1 MAHGTRINGT
11 SYGITGGKCLVN
23 GTAYSIKKGRVFING
38 SVMDIV
44 VGGKSVTITGITG
57 DSRPKVSIDG
67 TNIYQDGVYE
77 INDGSVINLS
87 MEYYRSPVKGRVGI
101 YLDGIRVDDKGL
113 FTLKYVLTAQ
123 GSYDIVYIDDYD
135 LCMDITTK

>member
-1 MAHGTRINGT
+1 MAHGTTINVT
-11 SYGITGGKCLVN
+11 SYGITGEKCLVN
-23 GTAYSIKKGRVFING
+23 GTAYSSKKGRVFING

-87 MEYYRSPVKGRVGI
+87 MQVYRAPVKGRVGI

>member
-1 MAHGTRINGT
+1 
-11 SYGITGGKCLVN
+11 
-23 GTAYSIKKGRVFING
+23 
-38 SVMDIV
+38 MDIV

-57 DSRPKVSIDG
+57 DSHPKVSIDG

-87 MEYYRSPVKGRVGI
+87 MQVYRAPVKGRVGI

-123 GSYDIVYIDDYD
+123 GSYDIVYVDADD

>member
-1 MAHGTRINGT
+1 M
-11 SYGITGGKCLVN
+11 N

-87 MEYYRSPVKGRVGI
+87 MQIYRSPVFGRVGI

-113 FTLKYVLTAQ
+113 FTLNYVLTAQ
-123 GSYDIVYIDDYD
+123 GSYDIVYVDAND

>member
-1 MAHGTRINGT
+1 M
-11 SYGITGGKCLVN
+11 N

-57 DSRPKVSIDG
+57 DSHPKVSIDG

-87 MEYYRSPVKGRVGI
+87 MQVYRTPVKGRVGI
-101 YLDGIRVDDKGL
+101 YLDGIRVDDRGL
-113 FTLKYVLTAQ
+113 LTLKYVLTAQ
-123 GSYDIVYIDDYD
+123 GSYDIVYVDADD